1 MLIAKQ
7 QTITCD
13 DILLSLCDSVCNVL
27 TTATNDKITYTPMI
41 QKINNTTLR
50 PDIGT
55 FVLFTGTFSGM
66 VVLNFPKET
75 AMELYRSYMHLMGL
89 PDSDLATNY
98 TSEEVS
104 NTLGELMNQMVGNFT
119 AKISTELNGRIH
131 QSQPKML
138 SLPHQV
144 EININMTLDH
154 PEISRITFF
163 TAGGNVFYL
172 ELAMDHTEFKLARDL
187 APEERQ
193 LTPEEIMAQAGLV

>member
-1 MLIAKQ
+1 
-7 QTITCD
+7 
-13 DILLSLCDSVCNVL
+13 
-27 TTATNDKITYTPMI
+27 
-41 QKINNTTLR
+41 
-50 PDIGT
+50 
-55 FVLFTGTFSGM
+55 
-66 VVLNFPKET
+66 
-75 AMELYRSYMHLMGL
+75 
-89 PDSDLATNY
+89 
-98 TSEEVS
+98 
-104 NTLGELMNQMVGNFT
+104 MNQMVGNFT
-119 AKISTELNGRIH
+119 AKISTELNCRIH
-131 QSQPKML
+131 QNQPKML